1 MLEAPFVFTPKLSR
15 EKRLLRRVCSF
26 HRRRLATLLDVRYAM
41 SFLMRSIASTVASAS
56 PKAVRRT

>member
-1 MLEAPFVFTPKLSR
+1 MLEAPFGIAPKLFRGGGRFLRWVVFTPPLERS
-15 EKRLLRRVCSF
+15 
-26 HRRRLATLLDVRYAM
+26 YAM